1 MAIAFE
7 FIFNTIIFVSIIS
20 ITIALQLT
28 KTETFNQSLSALTER
43 SLNITRLEER
53 YVSDHLEQN
62 GHSRNI
68 PPVALCTTYS
78 ACLAVSHSVNG
89 GHFFVGIGSLPGE
102 VALIDDILDDSIS
115 WIAMTE
121 VSVGQDYNYATFG
134 EAYAYSEQNVHHPGL
149 AVDNIR

>member
-7 FIFNTIIFVSIIS
+7 FVFNTIIFVSIMSIS
-20 ITIALQLT
+20 IALQLT
-28 KTETFNQSLSALTER
+28 KTETFNQTLSALTER

-53 YVSDHLEQN
+53 DHLEQN
-62 GHSRNI
+62 GHSPNI

-78 ACLAVSHSVNG
+78 ACLAVSHLVDDWYY
-89 GHFFVGIGSLPGE
+89 FVGLGTLPGE
-102 VALIDDILDDSIS
+102 VALFDEISDDSIS

-121 VSVGQDYNYATFG
+121 ISAGQDYNYATFG
-134 EAYAYSEQNVHHPGL
+134 DAYAYSEQNVHHPGL